1 MLLRSLVLIG
11 LGGGVGSMLRYLT
24 SLWVGRCFPHH
35 FPLATFVVN
44 MAGCPDFVIVSPKN
58 FHQRVLQFSDA
69 LPSALSVYKLPC
81 SEAA

>member
-1 MLLRSLVLIG
+1 MRKNVTAVRGWGKRECNEKGARPLEGTCAQKKKHEIRG
-11 LGGGVGSMLRYLT
+11 LS
-24 SLWVGRCFPHH
+24 
-35 FPLATFVVN
+35 
-44 MAGCPDFVIVSPKN
+44 PDFVIVSPKN